1 MKNSAQIAYEGLLT
15 ALSVVLLWLA
25 AAVPAVGWGGCIC
38 AGILPAVMLSKRR
51 VRAGTII
58 YTSTM
63 VLSLIL
69 LPAKRY
75 AIVYA
80 LFFGIYPLVKYAIER
95 LDNLSLEWICKLIYA
110 AITFAVLYF
119 IAKLG
124 LIILVDRLSNQPVF
138 ILAALFFIGFIFY
151 DIIFSKMIALF
162 STLFKYVK

>member
-1 MKNSAQIAYEGLLT
+1 
-15 ALSVVLLWLA
+15 
-25 AAVPAVGWGGCIC
+25 
-38 AGILPAVMLSKRR
+38 
-51 VRAGTII
+51 
-58 YTSTM
+58 M

-119 IAKLG
+119 ISKLG
-124 LIILVDRLSNQPVF
+124 LIILMDRLSNQPIF